1 MDQKQE
7 KPKRPKH
14 PYMITRRLS
23 SGDGEC
29 QVEYYNPET
38 GELLEVWVDGVKREP
53 PTLQP

>member
-1 MDQKQE
+1 MDQKHE
-7 KPKRPKH
+7 TPKH
-14 PYMITRRLS
+14 PSMITSRLS

-29 QVEYYNPET
+29 QVEYFNPET